1 MPFVKSLLCRE
12 CGREYPVEPSHVCE
26 FCFGP
31 LEVAYDY
38 DAISR
43 VLSRERIQS
52 GPHSMWRYEDLL
64 PVSRETGIDMGTG
77 FTPLMRA
84 DGLRQMLG
92 LTKESAQDGT
102 IKATKAKYF
111 MGMAKKKAKEQGIDL
126 GFKNGKSEENDN
138 GLAQFDVLKLQIGNR
153 EAVRESTRHIED

>member
-1 MPFVKSLLCRE
+1 MDTQQTVLQDTVNNYVNVASNKNETPNPSEALLVDAMLSQLGDERSRATFTRIARAFDE
-12 CGREYPVEPSHVCE
+12 QVE
-26 FCFGP
+26 
-31 LEVAYDY
+31 
-38 DAISR
+38 
-43 VLSRERIQS
+43 
-52 GPHSMWRYEDLL
+52 W
-64 PVSRETGIDMGTG
+64 
-77 FTPLMRA
+77 
-84 DGLRQMLG
+84 QMLG

-138 GLAQFDVLKLQIGNR
+138 GLAQFHVLKLQIGNR